1 MNQEPTEPVTIP
13 DSPDFLTPKRE
24 ARSNSTGKDI
34 TRSLP
39 SPLAG
44 NEKPLPHYLR
54 ASSGSCHDYCKYGRK
69 HAFEDKARRPNFRR
83 SSGDNEIS
91 EKVRNQVEVL
101 PRGGRKKKPVQK
113 LKPTSQHETEL
124 SGQSNVVKNNGLS
137 AAKDI
142 QVCEYGSEGF
152 LSSSQNSISST
163 DRRYSDKAE
172 GLSEEHVSVE
182 SIGPSVVEK
191 SVITNELIV
200 STREDVL
207 LEEPMSIVMPSSG
220 WEGIANESGGLYG
233 ELHEAVSPLQG
244 GIVGFAA
251 STLSSQEEMSGEMPI
266 SKLTGTLSNTL
277 SRDSPGNQAIKPS
290 GEPSKASPSSSQS
303 IKGSSSKRIDLN
315 KREAPKLRSVPK
327 PKNEMPVKAKAIAQK
342 ETDVLGKSSTII
354 KQKAPSANKKTMTSD
369 QQKTIKQKSRNAASP
384 GTAEVLKLKASSPLK
399 KTDISARAS
408 ASLKP
413 KASATKSL
421 SPLTP
426 AGGPDSSRSK
436 PSQISRTQDLPKTVE
451 KKVLKL
457 PRASLSPKIGDKKV
471 LKTPRASLSPKI
483 GEKKVVK
490 TPRAS
495 LSPKIGEK
503 KVLKKPRASLSLNIG
518 DKKVLKAAR
527 VLLSPRPAVTRIS
540 SMKLRKFGNKKLGS
554 PVKYAKKVSAQDNND
569 QVKEKTIY
577 AIDPEPEIKSEEDV
591 PQISTGYKSST
602 SSQSLSV
609 ASSQSTAS
617 DTSEENEENEEKEE
631 NEDTESTYTEVS
643 VVSEDE
649 DTESDN
655 EVEPQEVEERR
666 MSRKKSVVHPDDEAQ
681 PPHKLK
687 FRRGKVLD
695 PQSQNNG
702 PRRLRFRKPRVVTEN
717 ENGRGELG
725 RRSFRKRSNISG
737 VDTNEVP
744 ETPNVVLRHQDQQGK
759 KDSQGLFNHV
769 IEETASKLV
778 ESRKSKVKALVGA
791 FETVIS
797 LQDTKAAPTV

>member
-1 MNQEPTEPVTIP
+1 MNQEPIEPVIIP
-13 DSPDFLTPKRE
+13 DSPEFLTPKRE

-34 TRSLP
+34 TRSSP
-39 SPLAG
+39 SPLAS

-54 ASSGSCHDYCKYGRK
+54 ASAGSCHDYCKYGRK

-91 EKVRNQVEVL
+91 EKVRNQVEVS

-172 GLSEEHVSVE
+172 GLSEEHVE

-207 LEEPMSIVMPSSG
+207 LEEYMSNVMPSSG
-220 WEGIANESGGLYG
+220 WGTAANEAGGLYG
-233 ELHEAVSPLQG
+233 KLHEAVSPLQG

-251 STLSSQEEMSGEMPI
+251 STLSNQEEI
-266 SKLTGTLSNTL
+266 S
-277 SRDSPGNQAIKPS
+277 GNQAVKPS
-290 GEPSKASPSSSQS
+290 GEPLKASPSSSQS
-303 IKGSSSKRIDLN
+303 TKARSSKTSDSN
-315 KREAPKLRSVPK
+315 KREAPKPRSVPK

-342 ETDVLGKSSTII
+342 ETDVPGKSSII
-354 KQKAPSANKKTMTSD
+354 KQKAPSAIKKTMTSD
-369 QQKTIKQKSRNAASP
+369 QQKTIKQKRPNTGSS

-408 ASLKP
+408 TSLKP

-421 SPLTP
+421 SLFTT

-436 PSQISRTQDLPKTVE
+436 PSQIPRTQDLPKSVE

-483 GEKKVVK
+483 GQKMK

-518 DKKVLKAAR
+518 DKKVLKAPR
-527 VLLSPRPAVTRIS
+527 VFLSPRPALTRIS

-554 PVKYAKKVSAQDNND
+554 PVKNAKKVSAQDDND

-577 AIDPEPEIKSEEDV
+577 AIDPEPEIKSEGDV
-591 PQISTGYKSST
+591 PQKSTDYKSST

-609 ASSQSTAS
+609 TSSQSTAS
-617 DTSEENEENEEKEE
+617 DISHENEENEE

-655 EVEPQEVEERR
+655 ELEPQEVEERR
-666 MSRKKSVVHPDDEAQ
+666 MSRKKSVAHPDDEAQ

-737 VDTNEVP
+737 VDTNEVT
-744 ETPNVVLRHQDQQGK
+744 EAPNVVLRHQDQQGK

>member
-13 DSPDFLTPKRE
+13 DFPDFLTPKRE

-34 TRSLP
+34 TRSSP
-39 SPLAG
+39 SPLPS
-44 NEKPLPHYLR
+44 NEKPIPHYLR
-54 ASSGSCHDYCKYGRK
+54 ASAGSCHDYCKYGRK
-69 HAFEDKARRPNFRR
+69 HASEDKARRPNFRR

-91 EKVRNQVEVL
+91 EKIRNQVEVP
-101 PRGGRKKKPVQK
+101 PRGGRKKKPLQK
-113 LKPTSQHETEL
+113 LKPTSQYETEL
-124 SGQSNVVKNNGLS
+124 SGLLNVVKNKGLS

-142 QVCEYGSEGF
+142 WKCEYGSEGF

-163 DRRYSDKAE
+163 DPRYSDRAE
-172 GLSEEHVSVE
+172 GLSEEHVSIE

-200 STREDVL
+200 STQEDVL
-207 LEEPMSIVMPSSG
+207 LEEHMSVVMPSSG
-220 WEGIANESGGLYG
+220 QGSAASEAGGLYG
-233 ELHEAVSPLQG
+233 ELHEAVSPLRG
-244 GIVGFAA
+244 SVVGFAD
-251 STLSSQEEMSGEMPI
+251 STLTSQEVISGGMPI
-266 SKLTGTLSNTL
+266 SNLSDTLSHAS
-277 SRDSPGNQAIKPS
+277 SRRSPGNQAVKPS
-290 GEPSKASPSSSQS
+290 GEPIKASPSSSQS
-303 IKGSSSKRIDLN
+303 IKARSSKTSDSNR
-315 KREAPKLRSVPK
+315 REVPKLRSMPK
-327 PKNEMPVKAKAIAQK
+327 QKNEMPVKAKVIAQK
-342 ETDVLGKSSTII
+342 ETDVSGKSSII
-354 KQKAPSANKKTMTSD
+354 KQKAPSVNKKTMTSD
-369 QQKTIKQKSRNAASP
+369 QQKTIKQKSPNTASSV
-384 GTAEVLKLKASSPLK
+384 TAEVLKLKASSPLK
-399 KTDISARAS
+399 KIDVSARAS

-426 AGGPDSSRSK
+426 AGAPNSSRSK
-436 PSQISRTQDLPKTVE
+436 PSQISRTQDLPKTLE

-457 PRASLSPKIGDKKV
+457 PRASLSPKVGDKKV
-471 LKTPRASLSPKI
+471 LKTLRASLSPKI

-503 KVLKKPRASLSLNIG
+503 KVLKTARASLSLNIG
-518 DKKVLKAAR
+518 GDKKVLKAPR
-527 VLLSPRPAVTRIS
+527 VFLSPRPAVTRIS

-554 PVKYAKKVSAQDNND
+554 PVKNAKKVSAQDNND
-569 QVKEKTIY
+569 QVKEKTIC

-591 PQISTGYKSST
+591 PQKSTDYKLST

-609 ASSQSTAS
+609 TSSQSTAS
-617 DTSEENEENEEKEE
+617 DTSHENEE
-631 NEDTESTYTEVS
+631 NEDTESSYTEVS
-643 VVSEDE
+643 EVVSEDE
-649 DTESDN
+649 GTESDN
-655 EVEPQEVEERR
+655 EVESEEVEERR
-666 MSRKKSVVHPDDEAQ
+666 MSRKKSVVHPGDEAQ

-695 PQSQNNG
+695 PQSEKNG
-702 PRRLRFRKPRVVTEN
+702 PRRLRFRKPRVVTES

-725 RRSFRKRSNISG
+725 RRSFRKRSIVSG

-744 ETPNVVLRHQDQQGK
+744 EAPNVVLRHQDQQGK
-759 KDSQGLFNHV
+759 KDTQGLFNHV

-797 LQDTKAAPTV
+797 LQDTKAATTV